1 MLKKRRKMKM
11 TDKKA
16 VVIGGGLA
24 GVEAANQLSKRGVK
38 VTLYEM
44 KPNNFS
50 PAHKSENLAELVCS
64 NSLKAS
70 RLGSA
75 AGLLKAEMR
84 IFGSVCLD
92 AADKSA
98 VPAGGA
104 LAVDRDAFS
113 SLITEQIENDE
124 NITLVREEITC
135 IPESDI
141 VIIAAGP
148 LMSDALAKEVGKL
161 CGNDFLSFYDAA
173 APIVTADSIDM
184 ENAFTQS
191 RYDRGG
197 EDDYINCPLDKAQYE
212 EFYEALINAESAE
225 LHSFDKRK
233 DVYEGCMPIEVLASR
248 GKDAM
253 RYGPLK
259 PVGLTNPKTGHRPWA
274 NLQLRKE
281 NKDGTMYNL
290 VGFQTNLKFSE
301 QKRVFSM
308 FPALEN
314 AEFVRYGV
322 MHRNT
327 FLNSPKLL
335 SQDFSLKKQ
344 PNIYFAGQIS
354 GVEGYME
361 SASSGILAG
370 FNAARKLF
378 GEEPLKLPKIT
389 MLGALSQYICDESV
403 KNFQPMGA
411 AFGIVDPLEEKI
423 RDKRER
429 YEKLAER
436 SLEYLKTLK
445 I

>member
-1 MLKKRRKMKM
+1 MNDKR
-11 TDKKA
+11 A

-24 GVEAANQLSKRGVK
+24 GVEAAHQLSRRGIR

-44 KPNNFS
+44 KPHNFS
-50 PAHKSENLAELVCS
+50 PAHKSPKLAELVCS
-64 NSLKAS
+64 NSLKAE

-84 IFGSVCLD
+84 LFDSVCLK
-92 AADKSA
+92 AADIAK

-104 LAVDRDAFS
+104 LAVDRDVFS
-113 SLITEQIENDE
+113 DEITRLIEEDE
-124 NITLVREEITC
+124 NITLVHEEITE
-135 IPESDI
+135 IPTDCTVI
-141 VIIAAGP
+141 VAAGP
-148 LMSDALAKEVGKL
+148 LMSDALAKSVAQL
-161 CGNDFLSFYDAA
+161 CGKSFLAFYDAA

-197 EDDYINCPLDKAQYE
+197 ADDYINCPLDKAQYE

-248 GKDAM
+248 GQDAM

-290 VGFQTNLKFSE
+290 VGFQTNLKFPE

-308 FPALEN
+308 FPALKN

-327 FLNSPKLL
+327 FLNSPGLL
-335 SQDFSLKKQ
+335 SYDFSMIKH

-370 FNAARKLF
+370 YNAARRIF
-378 GEEPLKLPKIT
+378 GEEPMLLPKIT
-389 MLGALSQYICDESV
+389 MMGALSQYISDESV

-411 AFGIVDPLEEKI
+411 AFGIIDPLEEKI
-423 RDKRER
+423 RDKKER
-429 YEKLAER
+429 YQALAER
-436 SLEYLKTLK
+436 SMEYFKSIDL
-445 I
+445 

>member
-1 MLKKRRKMKM
+1 MN
-11 TDKKA
+11 DKKA

-24 GVEAANQLSKRGVK
+24 GVEAAKQLSKRGVK

-44 KPNNFS
+44 KPQKFS
-50 PAHKSENLAELVCS
+50 PAHKSEKLAELVCS
-64 NSLKAS
+64 NSLKAE
-70 RLGSA
+70 RVGSA
-75 AGLLKAEMR
+75 AGLLKAEMSL
-84 IFGSVCLD
+84 FGSVCVD
-92 AADKSA
+92 AAYKA
-98 VPAGGA
+98 KVPAGGA
-104 LAVDRDAFS
+104 LAVDRDVFS
-113 SLITEQIENDE
+113 DEITKSIENDE
-124 NITLVREEITC
+124 NITLIREEITE
-135 IPESDI
+135 IPSDGI

-148 LMSDALAKEVGKL
+148 LVSDSLAQKIGEL
-161 CGNDFLSFYDAA
+161 CGKDFLSFYDAA

-212 EFYEALINAESAE
+212 EFYEALVNAESAD

-290 VGFQTNLKFSE
+290 VGFQTNLKFPE

-308 FPALEN
+308 FPALKN

-327 FLNSPKLL
+327 FLNSPGLL
-335 SQDFSLKKQ
+335 SYDFSLKKD
-344 PNIYFAGQIS
+344 PRIYFAGQIS

-370 FNAARKLF
+370 YNAARRIF
-378 GEEPLKLPKIT
+378 GEEPILLPKIT
-389 MLGALSQYICDESV
+389 MMGALSQYISDETV

-411 AFGIVDPLEEKI
+411 AFGIINPLDERIK
-423 RDKRER
+423 DKKER
-429 YEKLAER
+429 YETLAKR
-436 SLEYLKTLK
+436 SLDYFKTIDL
-445 I
+445 

>member
-1 MLKKRRKMKM
+1 MNNK
-11 TDKKA
+11 TA

-24 GVEAANQLSKRGVK
+24 GVEAAKQLSKRGIK

-44 KPNNFS
+44 KPQKFS
-50 PAHKSENLAELVCS
+50 PAHKSEKLAELVCS
-64 NSLKAS
+64 NSLKAE
-70 RLGSA
+70 RIGSA
-75 AGLLKAEMR
+75 AGLLKAEMSL
-84 IFGSVCLD
+84 FGSVCVE
-92 AADKSA
+92 AAYKA
-98 VPAGGA
+98 KVPAGGA
-104 LAVDRDAFS
+104 LAVDRDIFS
-113 SLITEQIENDE
+113 DEITKSIENDE
-124 NITLVREEITC
+124 NITLIREEITE
-135 IPESDI
+135 IPQDGI

-148 LMSDALAKEVGKL
+148 LVSDALAQKIGEL
-161 CGNDFLSFYDAA
+161 CGKDFLSFYDAA

-212 EFYEALINAESAE
+212 EFYEELVNAESAD

-290 VGFQTNLKFSE
+290 VGFQTNLKFPE

-308 FPALEN
+308 FPALRN

-327 FLNSPKLL
+327 FLNSPGLL
-335 SQDFSLKKQ
+335 NYDFSMKNE
-344 PNIYFAGQIS
+344 PRIYFAGQIS

-370 FNAARKLF
+370 YNAARRIF
-378 GEEPLKLPKIT
+378 GEEPILLPKIT
-389 MLGALSQYICDESV
+389 MMGALSQYISDETV

-411 AFGIVDPLEEKI
+411 AFGIIDPLPDRIK
-423 RDKRER
+423 DKKER
-429 YEKLAER
+429 YETLANR
-436 SLEYLKTLK
+436 SLDYFKTIK

>member
-1 MLKKRRKMKM
+1 MNEK
-11 TDKKA
+11 TA

-24 GVEAANQLSKRGVK
+24 GVEAAHQLSRRGVK

-44 KPNNFS
+44 KPRKFS
-50 PAHKSENLAELVCS
+50 PAHKSDKLGELVCS
-64 NSLKAS
+64 NSLKAE

-84 IFGSVCLD
+84 LFDSVCLR
-92 AADKSA
+92 AADKA
-98 VPAGGA
+98 KVPAGGA
-104 LAVDRDAFS
+104 LAVDRDVFS
-113 SLITEQIENDE
+113 EEITRSISEDP
-124 NITLVREEITC
+124 NITLVREEITE
-135 IPESDI
+135 IPEDGI
-141 VIIAAGP
+141 IIIAAGP
-148 LMSDALAKEVGKL
+148 LISDSLAEKVGAL
-161 CGNDFLSFYDAA
+161 CGKDFLSFYDAA

-184 ENAFTQS
+184 TEAFTQS

-225 LHSFDKRK
+225 LHSFDKKK

-248 GKDAM
+248 GMDAM

-290 VGFQTNLKFSE
+290 VGFQTNLKFPE

-308 FPALEN
+308 FPALKN

-327 FLNSPKLL
+327 FLNSPGLL
-335 SQDFSLKKQ
+335 SYDFSMKKE
-344 PNIYFAGQIS
+344 PRIYFAGQIS

-370 FNAARKLF
+370 YNAARRLF
-378 GEEPLKLPKIT
+378 GEEPILLPKIT
-389 MLGALSQYICDESV
+389 MMGALSQYICDESV

-411 AFGIVDPLEEKI
+411 AFGIIDPLEEKI
-423 RDKRER
+423 RDKKER
-429 YEKLAER
+429 YETLANR
-436 SLEYLKTLK
+436 SMEYFKSIVL
-445 I
+445 

>member
-1 MLKKRRKMKM
+1 MNEK
-11 TDKKA
+11 TA

-24 GVEAANQLSKRGVK
+24 GVEAAHQLSRRGVK

-44 KPNNFS
+44 KPRKFS
-50 PAHKSENLAELVCS
+50 PAHKSDKLGELVCS
-64 NSLKAS
+64 NSLKAE

-84 IFGSVCLD
+84 LFDSVCLK
-92 AADKSA
+92 AADKA
-98 VPAGGA
+98 KVPAGGA
-104 LAVDRDAFS
+104 LAVDRDVFS
-113 SLITEQIENDE
+113 EEITRSISEDP
-124 NITLVREEITC
+124 NITLVREEITE
-135 IPESDI
+135 IPEDGI
-141 VIIAAGP
+141 IIIAAGP
-148 LMSDALAKEVGKL
+148 LISDSLAEKVGAL
-161 CGNDFLSFYDAA
+161 CGKDFLSFYDAA

-184 ENAFTQS
+184 TEAFTQS

-225 LHSFDKRK
+225 LHSFDKKK

-248 GKDAM
+248 GMDAM

-290 VGFQTNLKFSE
+290 VGFQTNLKFPE

-308 FPALEN
+308 FPALKN

-327 FLNSPKLL
+327 FLNSPGLL
-335 SQDFSLKKQ
+335 SYDFSMKKE
-344 PNIYFAGQIS
+344 PRIYFAGQIS

-370 FNAARKLF
+370 YNAARRLF
-378 GEEPLKLPKIT
+378 GEEPILLPKIT
-389 MLGALSQYICDESV
+389 MMGALSQYICDESV

-411 AFGIVDPLEEKI
+411 AFGIIDPLEEKI
-423 RDKRER
+423 RDKKER
-429 YEKLAER
+429 YETLANR
-436 SLEYLKTLK
+436 SMEYFKSIVL
-445 I
+445 

>member
-1 MLKKRRKMKM
+1 MN
-11 TDKKA
+11 DKKA

-24 GVEAANQLSKRGVK
+24 GVEAAKQLSKRGVK

-44 KPNNFS
+44 KPRKFS
-50 PAHKSENLAELVCS
+50 PAHKSEKLAELVCS
-64 NSLKAS
+64 NSLKAE
-70 RLGSA
+70 RVGSA
-75 AGLLKAEMR
+75 AGLLKAEMSL
-84 IFGSVCLD
+84 FGSVCVD
-92 AADKSA
+92 AAYKA
-98 VPAGGA
+98 KVPAGGA
-104 LAVDRDAFS
+104 LAVDRDVFS
-113 SLITEQIENDE
+113 DEITKSIENDE
-124 NITLVREEITC
+124 NITLVREEITE
-135 IPESDI
+135 IPSEGI

-148 LMSDALAKEVGKL
+148 LVSDSLAQKIGEL
-161 CGNDFLSFYDAA
+161 CGKDFLSFYDAA

-197 EDDYINCPLDKAQYE
+197 EDDYINCPLDKTQYE
-212 EFYEALINAESAE
+212 EFYEALVNAESAD

-308 FPALEN
+308 FPALKN

-327 FLNSPKLL
+327 FLNSPDLL
-335 SQDFSLKKQ
+335 SYDFSLKKD
-344 PNIYFAGQIS
+344 PRIYFAGQIS

-370 FNAARKLF
+370 YNAARRIF
-378 GEEPLKLPKIT
+378 GEEPILLPKIT
-389 MLGALSQYICDESV
+389 MMGALSQYISDETV

-411 AFGIVDPLEEKI
+411 AFGIIDPLDERIK
-423 RDKRER
+423 DKKER
-429 YEKLAER
+429 YETLAKR
-436 SLEYLKTLK
+436 SLDYFKTIDL
-445 I
+445 